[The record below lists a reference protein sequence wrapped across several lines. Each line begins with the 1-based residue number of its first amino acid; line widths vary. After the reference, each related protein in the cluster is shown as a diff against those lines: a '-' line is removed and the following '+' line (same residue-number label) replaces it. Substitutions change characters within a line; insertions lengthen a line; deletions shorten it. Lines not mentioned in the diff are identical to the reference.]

1 MRSDFLQPDDD
12 GSPVLST
19 AGLAARIKAVGKPAV
34 VTNFIGG
41 VDAHLNAGEQGE
53 QGVHVVPYLLVP
65 LHNSSRTMAV
75 LAVMDP
81 SALEARSPATAA
93 LFLPPRMGVV
103 SALASL
109 AKLPAATKPSV
120 VVVSVGS
127 WPVTAA
133 EIRLHGGSKDAAVLA
148 AVQELGVEVRGID
161 VILLHNSDLTAV
173 ASSIGR

>member
-19 AGLAARIKAVGKPAV
+19 AGLAARIKSVGKPAV

-53 QGVHVVPYLLVP
+53 HVVPYLLVP

-148 AVQELGVEVRGID
+148 AMQELGVEVRGID